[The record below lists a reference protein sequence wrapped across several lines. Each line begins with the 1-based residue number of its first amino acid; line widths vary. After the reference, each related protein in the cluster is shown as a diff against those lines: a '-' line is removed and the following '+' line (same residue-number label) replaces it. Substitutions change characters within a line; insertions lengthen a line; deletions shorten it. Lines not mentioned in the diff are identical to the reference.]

1 MDVFYEESSI
11 VNNSKKKQTK
21 YKIIHCFTIFFLI
34 LGIICLFTFIMF
46 IGDVGLMILTGFPTL
61 FCWVNWFL
69 LRKWEMGV
77 NVSYD
82 YSFVSGELRI
92 AKVINVNR
100 RKLVA
105 RLDCAEM
112 IQVGDADCPAFERF
126 RRTPGVK
133 TVFCTSNFVASNDK
147 FFMYIHTEYNGKKL
161 FVLECRE
168 ELLIHMLKFM
178 KRTVLDHDYI
188 SQEKKNK

>member
-1 MDVFYEESSI
+1 MDIFYEESSI
-11 VNNSKKKQTK
+11 ANNSKKKERK
-21 YKIIHCFTIFFLI
+21 YKIIHCFTLFFLF
-34 LGIICLFTFIMF
+34 LGIICLIFFIMF
-46 IGDVGLMILTGFPTL
+46 IGDIGLMIIVGLPTL
-61 FCWVNWFL
+61 FCWMNWFL
-69 LRKWEMGV
+69 LRKWEMNV

-82 YSFVSGELRI
+82 YCFVSGELRI

-112 IQVGDADCPAFERF
+112 IQVGDADCPSFERF
-126 RRTPGVK
+126 RSTPGIK
-133 TVFCTSNFVASNDK
+133 TVFCTSNYVASEGK

-161 FVLECRE
+161 FILECRE
-168 ELLIHMLKFM
+168 ELLVNMLKFM

>member
-1 MDVFYEESSI
+1 MDIFYEESSI
-11 VNNSKKKQTK
+11 ANNSKKKEK
-21 YKIIHCFTIFFLI
+21 RYKIIHCFTLFFLFFAIIFLFGFI
-34 LGIICLFTFIMF
+34 LC
-46 IGDVGLMILTGFPTL
+46 IGNVGFMIVIGLPAL
-61 FCWVNWFL
+61 FCWINWFL

-126 RRTPGVK
+126 RTTPGIK
-133 TVFCTSNFVASNDK
+133 TVFCTSNYIASEGK
-147 FFMYIHTEYNGKKL
+147 FFMYIHTDYKGKKL

-168 ELLIHMLKFM
+168 ELLVNMLKFM